1 MPEGPPRTRTDD
13 PFHRTDVFVRLQTDE
28 DGADEGTRA
37 PLAPLGNTAQR
48 LWLTARPF
56 AVEKRAQEMIVAL
69 ALEISTVRGPYGMKA
84 DSFAGLVP

>member
-1 MPEGPPRTRTDD
+1 M
-13 PFHRTDVFVRLQTDE
+13 FLCAFVRRLTKMEQIKVL
-28 DGADEGTRA
+28 ARQ
-37 PLAPLGNTAQR
+37 LAPLGNTAQR